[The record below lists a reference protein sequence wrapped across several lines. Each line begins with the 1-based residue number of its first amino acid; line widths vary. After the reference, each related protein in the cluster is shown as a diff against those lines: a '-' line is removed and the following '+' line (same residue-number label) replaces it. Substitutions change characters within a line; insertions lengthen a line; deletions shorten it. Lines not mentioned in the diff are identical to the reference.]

1 MKPTKSALIVL
12 IMCCSTFGFAQEQ
25 SKTHSLMPVPASLR
39 FNSGRLAITPSF
51 TIAVKGHSDAR
62 LLAAIDRMARR
73 LEARTGLTFARGL
86 AGDGTAATLVI
97 QRQSAGKAVPSV
109 DEDESYSL
117 ELRRYFTIGLPNLL
131 LGTLCAGPG
140 AARQGG

>member
-1 MKPTKSALIVL
+1 MKPGKYALIIL
-12 IMCCSTFGFAQEQ
+12 IMCCSLFGFAQEQ
-25 SKTHSLMPVPASLR
+25 SKSHNLMPIPASLR

-51 TIAVKGHSDAR
+51 TIAAPGHSDAR

-86 AGDGTAATLVI
+86 SNNATAATLVI
-97 QRQSAGKAVPSV
+97 QCQSAGKAVPSV

-117 ELRRYFTIGLPNLL
+117 DV
-131 LGTLCAGPG
+131 
-140 AARQGG
+140 